1 MKTLRLSLILLA
13 LALVGSLYAQGR
25 NELTLSLTD
34 AQLKGLTWASE
45 QSNAACLAANP
56 KATCNETPDEYAQRI
71 FAGVAQDYYRQLT
84 GTFQSAVTAEL
95 KKAYDAA
102 DETKLDAVASALGVA
117 RPDKAK

>member
-1 MKTLRLSLILLA
+1 MKTLRLALILLT
-13 LALVGSLYAQGR
+13 LALVGSLYAQGS
-25 NELTLSLTD
+25 NPLTISLSD

-84 GTFQSAVTAEL
+84 GTFQSAVQTEL
-95 KKAYDAA
+95 QKAYDTA
-102 DETKLDAVASALGVA
+102 DETKLDAIAAAAGVA
-117 RPDKAK
+117 RPEKK